1 MKNPGAASLSRNALD
16 GRTLR
21 PPHTRIPGKPDWRA
35 SRIDSKLL
43 GRRRAACIV
52 SAYGPQTT
60 GNFARP
66 PHILAIVLLILWSL
80 PSPRTPPPDTTPV
93 HLIAPR
99 LERGPSGGGSGIGP
113 KAIPKGVRPQPQRV
127 FVPPT
132 TRVDSIPKLMI
143 AASIDAPP
151 QLAPQS
157 GAIGLPDGVG
167 NPAGG
172 SGGLVG
178 LGGNGTGGSY
188 GGGEG
193 DRGSGVFSGKGIV
206 APVPIRKP
214 EPEYSDSARRARI
227 NGGVLV
233 YAVIGVDGVPRQLRV
248 VRGIGF
254 GLDEKALEAVSR
266 WFFKPGT
273 KDGRAVPVAATIE
286 VNFRLL

>member
-1 MKNPGAASLSRNALD
+1 MAPKPQATSLAL
-16 GRTLR
+16 
-21 PPHTRIPGKPDWRA
+21 
-35 SRIDSKLL
+35 
-43 GRRRAACIV
+43 
-52 SAYGPQTT
+52 
-60 GNFARP
+60 
-66 PHILAIVLLILWSL
+66 HILAIVLLILWSL

-99 LERGPSGGGSGIGP
+99 FERGPSGGGSAIGP
-113 KAIPKGVRPQPQRV
+113 RAVPKGVRPQPQRV

-167 NPAGG
+167 NLAGG

-188 GGGEG
+188 GDGEG